1 MDFRTS
7 RKETRLQ
14 PDGVVDVLVSNVTD
28 LYPIFEDEAE
38 SIISDVEILDD
49 ARLELLDR
57 AMFAVVKQRGNDPL
71 NLEDGNQIEE
81 CLMGEISP
89 VALIGQIS
97 SSVAQEGPGVRI
109 SFDTGVVDGK
119 EYLTVALTLVPA
131 I

>member
-1 MDFRTS
+1 
-7 RKETRLQ
+7 
-14 PDGVVDVLVSNVTD
+14 VVDVLVSNVTD